1 MELLSFV
8 IPCYNSSNTIRN
20 VVDEI
25 KQTVDVLG
33 SYDYE
38 VLLVN
43 DCSKDNVYEVICE
56 LCHEN
61 SKIKAINLSKNFGQG
76 SAIMAGL
83 NHVKGSIVTL
93 LDDDGQIPID
103 ELPKLL
109 DKIQEGY
116 DVVYGQYGTVK
127 QNIVRNF
134 GSKVNEFMARTL
146 IGKPK
151 DLYISSFFVCKRY
164 IIDEVVKYKN
174 PYPYMYGLIL
184 RVTRNI
190 TNVQVTHRKRQFGK
204 SNYTL
209 LKLFS
214 LWMNGFTA
222 FSVKPL
228 RIASLVGV
236 VCTCVG
242 VLYGLYIIIHRLL
255 NPAIPA
261 GYSSLMAVL
270 LFIGGMIMLMLG
282 MIGEYVGRIYIS
294 INNSPQYVIRQT
306 INLEEGEKQQELT
319 EGRTDC
325 E

>member
-1 MELLSFV
+1 MDLLSFV
-8 IPCYNSSNTIRN
+8 IPCYNSSKTIKS

-25 KQTVDVLG
+25 KETVAKLG
-33 SYDYE
+33 TYDYE
-38 VLLVN
+38 VILVN

-56 LCHEN
+56 LCDQN

-83 NHVKGSIVTL
+83 NHVTGSIITL
-93 LDDDGQIPID
+93 LDDDGQIPIN

-116 DVVYGQYGTVK
+116 DVVYGQYSTVK
-127 QNIVRNF
+127 RNVIRNL
-134 GSKVNEFMARTL
+134 GSSVNEFMARTL

-151 DLYISSFFVCKRY
+151 DLYISSFFVCKKFVV
-164 IIDEVVKYKN
+164 DEVIKYKN

-190 TNVQVTHRKRQFGK
+190 ANVQVEHRKRQFGR

-228 RIASLVGV
+228 RMASLAGV
-236 VCTCVG
+236 CCTG
-242 VLYGLYIIIHRLL
+242 LGTLYGLYIVIKRLL
-255 NPAIPA
+255 NSDIPA
-261 GYSSLMAVL
+261 GYSSLMAVI
-270 LFIGGMIMLMLG
+270 LFVGGMIMLMLG

-294 INNSPQYVIRQT
+294 INNSPQYVIKQT
-306 INLEEGEKQQELT
+306 INIVEADSEIEE
-319 EGRTDC
+319 
-325 E
+325 